1 MSYTERFSE
10 THVPLIIGTHN
21 TLAPGTYDTEYVSLM
36 NYHRAFLM
44 VQPIEMGAGAS
55 LTVSVRQATDT
66 AGTSVKAITG
76 KSMTALTAASGDEG
90 VLNGLELRT
99 EELDVSSLFDCVC
112 VRLVVAGAACIVAYY
127 LLGIVTRFAPVSTAA
142 WNEIVT

>member
-1 MSYTERFSE
+1 MAYTERFSE
-10 THVPLIIGTHN
+10 THNPLIIGTHN

-44 VQPIEMGAGAS
+44 VQPIEMGAGSALS
-55 LTVSVRQATDT
+55 VSVRQATDT
-66 AGTSVKAITG
+66 AGTGVKAILG
-76 KSMTALTAASGDEG
+76 KTMTMLTAASGDEG

-99 EELDVSSLFDCVC
+99 EELDVSNLFDCVC

-127 LLGIVTRFAPVSTAA
+127 LLGIVSRFEPVSTAA